1 MRSLLYYQLNKID
14 TLLVC
19 KMSKEASLQCNP
31 SRTINLTKPTPYWCV
46 KLVSNLSSKTI
57 PLVLSNQQN

>member
-1 MRSLLYYQLNKID
+1 
-14 TLLVC
+14 
-19 KMSKEASLQCNP
+19 MSKEASLQCNP

-57 PLVLSNQQN
+57 PLVLSNQQNWHIVGV